1 MRKLVLTLLCTGSML
16 SGFQCSSPQLSTVMV
31 RPASCSHDL
40 QFATAASLDELLAF
54 ADKMQKPI
62 FMHFTVPTMD
72 QCMYMEERVF
82 KTDGVA
88 SYYNLHFINYKVDV
102 AKQGYDQYLADRYG
116 VTRFPTQVIVDGKG
130 KVMHRHEGPATPN
143 QMLET
148 AYVLVHGHEPDA
160 ISLGTR

>member
-1 MRKLVLTLLCTGSML
+1 MRKVVLTLMCAVSVFTS
-16 SGFQCSSPQLSTVMV
+16 FQCSSPQLSTVMV

-62 FMHFTVPTMD
+62 FMHFTVPMMD
-72 QCMYMEERVF
+72 PCKYMEERVF

-88 SYYNLHFINYKVDV
+88 AYYNLHFINFKVDV
-102 AKQGYDQYLADRYG
+102 TKQGYEQYLADRYG
-116 VTRFPTQVIVDGKG
+116 VTRFPTQIIVDGKG

-143 QMLET
+143 KMLET
-148 AYVLVHGHEPDA
+148 AYVLMQGIEPDV